1 MASEQ
6 DFVKELLQT
15 SLSQVEDYAATI
27 RATVEANLSPLNT
40 PTIYSLN
47 STLLCIEELATQLEN
62 LVLQCKEKFN
72 HLVPEPSDHSG
83 EDDVDHDDIVP
94 CDWTPPPKYHYIDS
108 VSDVY
113 YDTDGD
119 LRDEFDGIII

>member
-40 PTIYSLN
+40 PAIYSLN

-62 LVLQCKEKFN
+62 LVLQCKEKFK

-83 EDDVDHDDIVP
+83 EDDVDPQDVVP
-94 CDWTPPPKYHYIDS
+94 FDWTPPPKYHYIDS
-108 VSDVY
+108 VSNVY